1 MGVTARYRGQ
11 GQVAQTVSR
20 IGAAGVLA
28 VYASACRG
36 LLAAAVAILDH
47 TCSAPT
53 CQSLPAGLS
62 RMHCPPPALTPT
74 SPHPHLPSPPPSLTP
89 PPLPPA
95 PLLQGFSNPK
105 WVDGELLV
113 FDDDNP
119 FVQGA
124 QLGFTYDV
132 GQHQR

>member
-1 MGVTARYRGQ
+1 MSPPAN
-11 GQVAQTVSR
+11 
-20 IGAAGVLA
+20 LFP
-28 VYASACRG
+28 ACQ
-36 LLAAAVAILDH
+36 
-47 TCSAPT
+47 PT
-53 CQSLPAGLS
+53 DID
-62 RMHCPPPALTPT
+62 PPPHT
-74 SPHPHLPSPPPSLTP
+74 SPPPP
-89 PPLPPA
+89 

-113 FDDDNP
+113 FDNDNP

>member
-1 MGVTARYRGQ
+1 MYPPEMGVTARYRGQ
-11 GQVAQTVSR
+11 GQVAQT
-20 IGAAGVLA
+20 
-28 VYASACRG
+28 
-36 LLAAAVAILDH
+36 
-47 TCSAPT
+47 
-53 CQSLPAGLS
+53 
-62 RMHCPPPALTPT
+62 
-74 SPHPHLPSPPPSLTP
+74 
-89 PPLPPA
+89 
-95 PLLQGFSNPK
+95 GFSNPK